1 MRECQDVNQM
11 EILCLRVTHLTL
23 PHLQFLTNMKHLL
36 LILMSIIGLG
46 SVSAQS
52 QNVKCTYAAT
62 HVISDAVK
70 NIEDAHIR
78 EW

>member
-1 MRECQDVNQM
+1 
-11 EILCLRVTHLTL
+11 
-23 PHLQFLTNMKHLL
+23 MKHLL
-36 LILMSIIGLG
+36 VILMSIIGLG

>member
-1 MRECQDVNQM
+1 
-11 EILCLRVTHLTL
+11 
-23 PHLQFLTNMKHLL
+23 
-36 LILMSIIGLG
+36 MSIIGLG

-78 EW
+78 EMVIQKF

>member
-1 MRECQDVNQM
+1 
-11 EILCLRVTHLTL
+11 
-23 PHLQFLTNMKHLL
+23 MKHLL
-36 LILMSIIGLG
+36 LILMSIIGLS
-46 SVSAQS
+46 SVSAQA

>member
-1 MRECQDVNQM
+1 
-11 EILCLRVTHLTL
+11 
-23 PHLQFLTNMKHLL
+23 
-36 LILMSIIGLG
+36 MSIIGLG

-78 EW
+78 EMENILSAKAPMKVILA